1 MDKSRILVIFIGS
14 IIIIIFSFYSFGGY
28 LSSNSTPKS
37 GTQVRAANNST
48 DNHNVNLLNHS
59 TSKPLQF
66 VTYKNLETP
75 DNYYLFKLPNYVNVI
90 HGNKSG
96 SYIAK
101 LPNGILSVELMDIPD
116 TSNPELLFLTSVK
129 PGIESS
135 LKNYHQINLKQLSIN
150 GNRAWALT
158 YAWKNSTTD
167 MESTKTLVEGADAG
181 AVITYSG
188 PKPNFIENSD
198 INSTLISPI
207 SNSFQWIV
215 KQ

>member
-14 IIIIIFSFYSFGGY
+14 IIIILFSFYSFGGY
-28 LSSNSTPKS
+28 LSSNSTPKA
-37 GTQVRAANNST
+37 GTQVRAANNSM
-48 DNHNVNLLNHS
+48 DIQQVNLDNN
-59 TSKPLQF
+59 TINKPLQF
-66 VTYKNLETP
+66 VTYKNLEAP
-75 DNYYLFKLPNYVNVI
+75 DNYYSVKLPNYVNVI

-96 SYIAK
+96 SYVAK

-129 PGIESS
+129 PNLESS
-135 LKNYHQINLKQLSIN
+135 LKNYHQINLKQLTIN
-150 GNRAWALT
+150 GNRAWSLI
-158 YAWKNSTTD
+158 YAWKNSTAD
-167 MESTKTLVEGADAG
+167 IESTKTLIEGPDAG

-188 PKPNFIENSD
+188 SKPNFIDNSN

-207 SNSFQWIV
+207 LNSFQWIV